1 MSALTLEHTAKAHGF
16 TRMGINANMAKGKSR
31 FLCEVWGDDFKFV
44 SAYGGTE
51 HAAINRAIKAA
62 LAKRKARGAA

>member
-16 TRMGINANMAKGKSR
+16 TRMGINATMRKGAGR
-31 FLCEVWGDDFKFV
+31 FLCEAWGDDFKFV

-51 HAAINRAIKAA
+51 HAAIKRAIKAA
-62 LAKRKARGAA
+62 RVKRQAAGAA